1 MSRIYQSQQA
11 ETRYQ
16 GSARSADFVP
26 EQVVSSEQK
35 LRQYK
40 EATIQ
45 DAETMGREISRQMQL
60 DQAALGYQQEA
71 ARGRL
76 GLQNFGERAVLGM
89 QQQYDSNS
97 LRQQQS
103 LEASRTAL
111 EGAHMRAGQAVAN
124 ANLQATQ
131 TAIQGLLSLSSTAL
145 KFQEQRLARQEQIKQ
160 ENAVLDSLGLGSL
173 EELGQVQTAEQVEQA
188 KIKDTVIKSESTALN
203 KAADTLTGSNDPID
217 LNAETKLRQGT
228 TWNQLSSIRGNVYAA
243 RAMFQVALA
252 EATANGTIRPGAQGY
267 EDARQ
272 FTRDFAKKAG
282 LIGVDKSVL
291 ASVFAPTALAAIQN
305 TVMATTQQEVK
316 QVREAN
322 IARVQAATSELA
334 DGTSASSVGADWQ
347 KAADEHAHGNIGF
360 NGQYSSALNY
370 QVTEEFLKNLA
381 ENKKVDAIQALREH
395 EVVPGNKGTKLGKQ
409 FDHLF
414 DKYEKEA
421 RVAAIQD
428 FNLQQTEQNIALK
441 QAVQFYYDN
450 PSPENRQ
457 KAIDQLRSIGSE
469 DALSEASKLAQF
481 GLNYDPQKKFDLLE
495 MEQRGVEIPES
506 TLRSLL
512 SKGTINEAE
521 YKQFSKAG
529 PEKAAIKNVDDYIKK
544 IDSGLKA
551 SMQGTAGAQ
560 DLTPDVRAE
569 LNIRHRAM
577 VEELRSLVGAEVKV
591 NPGIANSPTELAR
604 IIEAKTQYL
613 LNQPRYKLDN
623 NGGGGWKFGAEMKAD
638 QRLARITVGPGIQ
651 DFSKLTPDDA
661 FKKLKYPRSEMD
673 ATKDNFLTLDDLKA
687 DVKRIIEG
695 KEASKKTKSWAGN
708 LGLSSTAFIEAQL
721 GVRGLPS
728 LKAIKSGT
736 AMEVIDIKDAS
747 AGYRHLKSMG
757 FPTKGA
763 AYIAGNIQQESGWH
777 GLREWGEVA
786 GDGTDRNGGLISWA
800 SWANNPARLGA
811 IERHF
816 GKPIKQIPET
826 DQLAY
831 MKLEMQR
838 RNPQA
843 YRVFMNPSATENQ
856 LRWASYQYWGYGHEG
871 GRYAYAQNLLKYGRI

>member
-60 DQAALGYQQEA
+60 DQAALSYQQEA

-76 GLQNFGERAVLGM
+76 GLQNFGEKAALGM
-89 QQQYDSNS
+89 KQQYESNS

-103 LEASRTAL
+103 YEASRTAL
-111 EGAHMRAGQAVAN
+111 EGTQLRGSQSVAN
-124 ANLQATQ
+124 ATLQATQ

-145 KFQEQRLARQEQIKQ
+145 KFQEQQLDRQEKIKQ
-160 ENAVLDSLGLGSL
+160 ENAILDSIVDNF
-173 EELGQVQTAEQVEQA
+173 EEFVQVKPVEQEQS

-203 KAADTLTGSNDPID
+203 KAADALAGSNDPID

-228 TWNQLSSIRGNVYAA
+228 TWNQLSSIRGNVYAG
-243 RAMFQVALA
+243 RAMFPVALG
-252 EATANGTIRPGAQGY
+252 EAAASGAIRPGAQGL

-272 FTRDFAKKAG
+272 FTRDFIKRSG

-305 TVMATTQQEVK
+305 TVMATTQQEAK

-322 IARVQAATSELA
+322 LARVQAVTSELA
-334 DGTSASSVGADWQ
+334 DGTSAASVGADWQ

-370 QVTEEFLKNLA
+370 QVTEDFLKNLA
-381 ENKKVDAIQALREH
+381 ENKNTAAIQALREH

-421 RVAAIQD
+421 RVTAIQD
-428 FNLQQTEQNIALK
+428 FNMQQTEQSIALK
-441 QAVQFYYDN
+441 QSIQFYYDN

-469 DALSEASKLAQF
+469 DALNEASKLAQF
-481 GLNYDPQKKFDLLE
+481 GLSYDPQKKFDLLE

-506 TLRSLL
+506 MLKSLL
-512 SKGTINEAE
+512 SKGTISDAE

-529 PEKAAIKNVDDYIKK
+529 PEKAAFKNVDDYIKN

-577 VEELRSLVGAEVKV
+577 IEELRSLVGAEVKV

-604 IIEAKTQYL
+604 VIESKTQYL

-623 NGGGGWKFGAEMKAD
+623 NGGGGWKFGAEIKAD
-638 QRLARITVGPGIQ
+638 QRLARITVGPGVQ
-651 DFSKLTPDDA
+651 DFSKISPEDA
-661 FKKLKYPRSEMD
+661 FGKLKFPKSEMD
-673 ATKDNFLTLDDLKA
+673 ATKDNFLQLNDLKA
-687 DVKRIIEG
+687 DVKRAVEG
-695 KEASKKTKSWAGN
+695 KEVSNKTRLWARN

-728 LKAIKSGT
+728 LRAIKSGT

-763 AYIAGNIQQESGWH
+763 AFIAGNIQQESGWH
-777 GLREWGEVA
+777 GLRDWGEVS
-786 GDGTDRNGGLISWA
+786 GDGTNRNGGLISWA

-816 GKPIKQIPET
+816 GRPIKQIPET

-843 YRVFMNPSATENQ
+843 YRVFMNPNATENQ

-871 GRYAYAQNLLKYGRI
+871 GRYAYAQNLIKYGRI

>member
-16 GSARSADFVP
+16 GSARSADFAP

-60 DQAALGYQQEA
+60 DQAALGYKQEA
-71 ARGRL
+71 ARGQL

-97 LRQQQS
+97 LRQQQTY
-103 LEASRTAL
+103 EASLTAL
-111 EGAHMRAGQAVAN
+111 EGAHMRASQAVAS

-145 KFQEQRLARQEQIKQ
+145 KFQEQRLARQEKIKQ
-160 ENAVLDSLGLGSL
+160 ENAILDSIVDNFD
-173 EELGQVQTAEQVEQA
+173 EFAQVQPAEQEQA

-203 KAADTLTGSNDPID
+203 KAADTLAGSNDPID
-217 LNAETKLRQGT
+217 INAETKLRQGT

-243 RAMFQVALA
+243 RAMFPVALG
-252 EATANGTIRPGAQGY
+252 EAAASGAIRPGAQGL
-267 EDARQ
+267 EDTRQ
-272 FTRDFAKKAG
+272 FTRDFIRRAG

-305 TVMATTQQEVK
+305 TVMATTQQEAK

-322 IARVQAATSELA
+322 LARVQAATSELA
-334 DGTSASSVGADWQ
+334 DGTSASSAGADWQ

-360 NGQYSSALNY
+360 NGQYSAALNY

-381 ENKKVDAIQALREH
+381 ENKNIEAIQALREH

-421 RVAAIQD
+421 RVAAIQE

-457 KAIDQLRSIGSE
+457 KAIVQLRSIGSE
-469 DALSEASKLAQF
+469 DALTEANKLAQF

-613 LNQPRYKLDN
+613 LSQPRYKLDN
-623 NGGGGWKFGAEMKAD
+623 NGGGGWKFGAEIKAD

-651 DFSKLTPDDA
+651 DFSKLSPEDA
-661 FKKLKYPRSEMD
+661 FGKLKFPKSEMD
-673 ATKDNFLTLDDLKA
+673 ATKDNFLSLNDLKA
-687 DVKRIIEG
+687 DVKRVMEG
-695 KEASKKTKSWAGN
+695 KQASNKTRLWAKK

-786 GDGTDRNGGLISWA
+786 GDGTNRNGGLISWA

-811 IERHF
+811 VERHF
-816 GKPIKQIPET
+816 GKPIAQIPET

-843 YRVFMNPSATENQ
+843 YRVFMNPNASDAQ

-871 GRYAYAQNLLKYGRI
+871 SRYSYAQSLLKYGRI